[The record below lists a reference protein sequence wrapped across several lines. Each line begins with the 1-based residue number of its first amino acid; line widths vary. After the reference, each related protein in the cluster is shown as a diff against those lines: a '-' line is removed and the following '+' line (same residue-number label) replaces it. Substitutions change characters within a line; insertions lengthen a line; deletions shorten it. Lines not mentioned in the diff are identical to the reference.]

1 MVVLNSSRCVSQ
13 IGVHGNLCRD
23 NSFILFDGNGGGL
36 LVVNCRE
43 CGYIND
49 DDGVTNNAKLLFH
62 LPHLSLL
69 LAIAVN
75 NDDEVRLLAVSA
87 IKLRMDHDIN

>member
-23 NSFILFDGNGGGL
+23 DSFTLFDDGGLL

-43 CGYIND
+43 CGYIDDN
-49 DDGVTNNAKLLFH
+49 DDGVTNAKLLFH

-69 LAIAVN
+69 LTTAVN

>member
-23 NSFILFDGNGGGL
+23 DSFILFDGNDGL

-43 CGYIND
+43 CGYIII
-49 DDGVTNNAKLLFH
+49 DDGVTNAKLLFH

-69 LAIAVN
+69 LTTAVN